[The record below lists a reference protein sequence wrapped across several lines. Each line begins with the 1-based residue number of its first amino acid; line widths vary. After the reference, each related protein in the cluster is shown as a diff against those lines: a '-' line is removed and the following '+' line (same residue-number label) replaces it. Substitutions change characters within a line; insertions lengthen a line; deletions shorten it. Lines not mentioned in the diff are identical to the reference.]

1 MKGTCDRQF
10 AEVQAEY
17 LETRDKKHLDRMY
30 LISAELAAYYIAKY
44 ARVHGLYLDIDDL
57 AHDSAAYIIGI
68 YLRKPEFR
76 INPLSGYL
84 YRCCDSMM
92 WRDKTWNKKTTP
104 LEPLVDMELI

>member
-1 MKGTCDRQF
+1 MTGTHNLQF
-10 AEVQAEY
+10 AKVQAEY
-17 LETRDKKHLDRMY
+17 LDTRDKKHLDRMY
-30 LISAELAAYYIAKY
+30 LISAELAARYIAKY
-44 ARVHGLYLDIDDL
+44 ARERGLYLDIDDL
-57 AHDSAAYIIGI
+57 AHDSAAYIIGL

-84 YRCCDSMM
+84 FRCCNSMM